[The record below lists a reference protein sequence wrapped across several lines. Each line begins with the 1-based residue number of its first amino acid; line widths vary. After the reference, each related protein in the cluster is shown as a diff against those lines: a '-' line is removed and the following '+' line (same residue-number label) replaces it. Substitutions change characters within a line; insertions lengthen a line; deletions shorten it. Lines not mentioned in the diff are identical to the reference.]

1 MFRIDLG
8 LDDPGLKDLV
18 QSLCDAVE
26 EWGLLAVSRAIVEP
40 WELEACRQPA
50 IDDHVRW
57 ELHELVERLGLRSM
71 CNILPAE
78 LEGGVCHRLLVAFSQ
93 GSKGKQGS
101 LALLDQTIR
110 HLAVCGVSVDGDR
123 PTSEP
128 TRFVLFFQNELNTK
142 AFTERHR
149 PTLEAFRSRGVRIVM
164 LHCDSTNRITWVER
178 DLADAV
184 RVPSH

>member
-26 EWGLLAVSRAIVEP
+26 EWGLLAVFRAIAEP
-40 WELEACRQPA
+40 WEHETRSHHR
-50 IDDHVRW
+50 IDGHVRC

-78 LEGGVCHRLLVAFSQ
+78 LEGGVCQRLLVAFSQ

-101 LALLDQTIR
+101 IALLDQTIR
-110 HLAVCGVSVDGDR
+110 HLAVCGLSVDGDR
-123 PTSEP
+123 PTREP
-128 TRFVLFFQNELNTK
+128 TRFVLFFHNELNTK

-149 PTLEAFRSRGVRIVM
+149 PTLKAFRSRGVRIVM
-164 LHCDSTNRITWVER
+164 LHVDSANRITWVER